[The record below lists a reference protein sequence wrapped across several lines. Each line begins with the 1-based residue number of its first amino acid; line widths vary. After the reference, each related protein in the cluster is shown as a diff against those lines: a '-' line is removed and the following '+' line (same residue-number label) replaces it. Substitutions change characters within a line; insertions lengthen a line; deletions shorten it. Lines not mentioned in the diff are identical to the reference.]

1 MKKEKGTPIDTG
13 LRRRAEERLKGAKK
27 ETAPPPAE
35 QDARRMV
42 HELEVHQ
49 IELEMQNE
57 ELKQARA
64 ELEKQ
69 LEKYSDLYNFA
80 PVGYFT
86 LDRAGT
92 ILEANLTGARLLGV
106 ERFRLVGRRLESF
119 LSAGSQEPF
128 TGCLREIYKGTTV
141 ATCELALLTQGD
153 RPRYIQIEG
162 TPFTSGGEAVGQCRV
177 AMIDITERRQAEE
190 TLRRYELL
198 SLNSRDIVLLMRRD
212 DGSIL
217 EANTAA
223 ANVYGYSR
231 DELLKLAIED
241 LRVDGTEGLTVSQM
255 AEADAGGILFET
267 IHRRKDGSTL
277 PVEVSSQG
285 ATIDGTRMLISVVR
299 DITERRQA
307 DEALR
312 RSERRYHSLFENML
326 DGFAYCKMFFDDRMR
341 PVDFVYLEVNDAFE
355 RLTGLRNVAGKK
367 VTEVI
372 PGIREAHPEL
382 FEIYG
387 RVALTGRPERFEIDF
402 APLKTWLDI
411 SVYSTEREHFV
422 AVFDDISERKKA
434 EEESHRASERLM
446 VAKNEVDRLVAERTS
461 ELTRAYE
468 SLRIET
474 EERQRAEAEL
484 RQAQKIEALG
494 IMSGGIAHDFNN
506 ILAAIVGFTELVAD
520 RVPKGSR
527 DGHYLSRV
535 MEAAIRGRELVRQML
550 TFSRQTEQEKK
561 PLRLSDVVKE
571 TVRLIR
577 AITPATITIRVKTM
591 SESGP
596 ILGDPTQ
603 MQQVL
608 MNLCTNATHA
618 MREKGG
624 FLDIELSDFSVLESN
639 DNNPHG
645 IAPGHYMKLA
655 VRDTGDGIAPDIM
668 EKIFDP
674 FFTTKKPGEGT
685 GLGLSVVH
693 GIVKNSSG
701 HITVES
707 GQDRGTAFT
716 VYFPMISREPKTD
729 GISDDEIP
737 TGSERI
743 LFVDDE
749 EALAEMGEEVL
760 AELGYEVTSRMNS
773 REALALF
780 RSHASRF
787 DLVIT
792 DQTMPG
798 MTGVDL
804 ATEILAIRA
813 DMPIIM
819 CTGFSDLVD
828 ARKAEALGIKAFAM
842 KPLTKREIAM
852 TIRKVLDE

>member
-1 MKKEKGTPIDTG
+1 VKNEKDTPKDTG
-13 LRRRAEERLKGAKK
+13 LRRRAEERLKGEKK
-27 ETAPPPAE
+27 EAAPPPAE
-35 QDARRMV
+35 EDALRMV

-49 IELEMQNE
+49 IELEIQNE
-57 ELKQARA
+57 ELRKSQEQLEESRSEYA
-64 ELEKQ
+64 EL
-69 LEKYSDLYNFA
+69 YDFA
-80 PVGYFT
+80 PVGYLTFDNMGLVT
-86 LDRAGT
+86 R
-92 ILEANLTGARLLGV
+92 ANLTACGLLGL
-106 ERFRLVGRRLESF
+106 ERSLLVKKPFSLFIHPKSQDLFYFHKQKVLETTTIQTCQLVLKRKDGTLFDAELESI
-119 LSAGSQEPF
+119 AVQVKEEPAF
-128 TGCLREIYKGTTV
+128 NTI
-141 ATCELALLTQGD
+141 LT
-153 RPRYIQIEG
+153 
-162 TPFTSGGEAVGQCRV
+162 
-177 AMIDITERRQAEE
+177 DITERRQAEE

-198 SLNSRDIVLLMRRD
+198 SQNSRDIVLLVRRD

-223 ANVYGYSR
+223 VNVYGYGR
-231 DELLKLAIED
+231 DELLKLAIRG
-241 LRVDGTEGLTVSQM
+241 LRADGTEGLTAAQM
-255 AEADAGGILFET
+255 AQADSGGILFET
-267 IHRRKDGSTL
+267 IHRRKDGTTL

-285 ATIDGTRMLISVVR
+285 ATIDGTRMLISVIR
-299 DITERRQA
+299 DITERKRA
-307 DEALR
+307 EEALQ

-326 DGFAYCKMFFDDRMR
+326 DGFAYCKMLFDDRMR
-341 PVDFVYLEVNDAFE
+341 PVDFVYLEVNDAFG
-355 RLTGLRNVAGKK
+355 RLTGLKNVTGKK

-387 RVALTGRPERFEIDF
+387 RVALTGRPERFEIHF
-402 APLKTWLDI
+402 APLEIWLDI

-434 EEESHRASERLM
+434 EEVSHQASTRLTEE
-446 VAKNEVDRLVAERTS
+446 KNEVDRIVAERTL

-468 SLRIET
+468 SLRVET

-506 ILAAIVGFTELVAD
+506 ILAAIVGFTELMTG

-527 DGHYLSRV
+527 EDHYLARV

-550 TFSRQTEQEKK
+550 AFSRQSEQEKK
-561 PLRLSDVVKE
+561 PLRLSGVVKE
-571 TVRLIR
+571 TVRLMR
-577 AITPATITIRVKTM
+577 ATTPATIAIRVKTL

-596 ILGDPTQ
+596 VLGDPTQ

-624 FLDIELSDFSVLESN
+624 FLDIELSDFTVLESN
-639 DNNPHG
+639 DNSPHG
-645 IAPGHYMKLA
+645 ITPGLYMKLT
-655 VRDTGDGIAPDIM
+655 VRDTGDGIPPGIM

-693 GIVKNSSG
+693 GIVKQSNG
-701 HITVES
+701 YITVES

-716 VYFPMISREPKTD
+716 VYLPVISRKLKTG
-729 GISDDEIP
+729 GISDEEIP

-749 EALAEMGEEVL
+749 EALAEMGKELL
-760 AELGYEVTSRMNS
+760 AELGYEVTSRMNC

-780 RSHASRF
+780 RLDPSRF

-804 ATEILAIRA
+804 AKEVLAIRA

-819 CTGFSDLVD
+819 CTGFSELVD
-828 ARKAEALGIKAFAM
+828 ARKAEAIGIRAFAM
-842 KPLTKREIAM
+842 KPLTKREIAI
-852 TIRKVLDE
+852 TIRKVLDK